1 MERKSKY
8 AGLAIALG
16 AALGAVFGVIAGNMG
31 VWLAIGVGIG
41 VAIGS
46 SFRRKG
52 SECVECAAV
61 HRAHAIA
68 RRMSQGN

>member
-1 MERKSKY
+1 MERKSKN
-8 AGLAIALG
+8 AGLVIALG

-52 SECVECAAV
+52 PECPQCESI
-61 HRAHAIA
+61 HRSHDA
-68 RRMSQGN
+68 MQGRSS